1 MYNAE
6 SSVFLHENMYVYMCY
21 IIAMFTTFGGGMR

>member
-6 SSVFLHENMYVYMCY
+6 SSVFLHETVHVHMCY
-21 IIAMFTTFGGGMR
+21 IIAMFTTFLVEE